1 MYRFGL
7 YRGLLPVIQSLYC
20 SNFVYFY
27 TFHALKSMSNREK
40 SAVKNLLLGMI
51 AGCINVLATT
61 PLWVVNTRIKMQG
74 TASRMNKDSKPKY
87 KGLLHGLLR
96 IWKEEGVSSLWSGT
110 LSSLILVINPA
121 IQFMTYEAVK
131 NKVEKTSGGQLSVM
145 AAFLSG
151 ALAKAIATIITYPLQ
166 LIQTK
171 QRHGHNYVGL
181 DEKAGII
188 SMTMYIIRLQGAR
201 GLFKGLEAKILQT
214 VLTAALM
221 FVFYEKIA
229 AFVFKMLLMNNSP
242 KLKH

>member
-1 MYRFGL
+1 MIFGL

-27 TFHALKSMSNREK
+27 TFHALKSVSNREK

-51 AGCINVLATT
+51 AGCVNVLATT

-74 TASRMNKDSKPKY
+74 TASRMNKDSKAKY

-96 IWKEEGVSSLWSGT
+96 IWKEEGVSSLWAGT

-131 NKVEKTSGGQLSVM
+131 KK
-145 AAFLSG
+145 
-151 ALAKAIATIITYPLQ
+151 
-166 LIQTK
+166 
-171 QRHGHNYVGL
+171 HGHNYVGL

-229 AFVFKMLLMNNSP
+229 AFLIYMGYF
-242 KLKH
+242 